1 MAAVRIDDTKTPLV
15 LCLPCIHQNVGLKM
29 RVDGLHHELRHEVKE
44 NLRADRVIT
53 ALMKAVGACTRH
65 ALFEREREV
74 VCVCVCVCVCACV
87 CLRVWSVWSVC
98 VCVRARAC
106 VCLSVSVCVCVF

>member
-74 VCVCVCVCVCACV
+74 VCV
-87 CLRVWSVWSVC
+87 
-98 VCVRARAC
+98 
-106 VCLSVSVCVCVF
+106 